1 MQIWSS
7 DSSLACRV
15 PDGVGRTLP
24 VTASVYGGT
33 GMRTKQIKSL
43 STANFSAPI
52 IFDAT
57 PIDGSHLSMVQGQG
71 IGKMIGEQNFQI

>member
-7 DSSLACRV
+7 DSSLTCRV

-33 GMRTKQIKSL
+33 RMRTKQVKSL
-43 STANFSAPI
+43 LTANFSVPI
-52 IFDAT
+52 LFDAT
-57 PIDGSHLSMVQGQG
+57 PINGSHFSLVQGQG
-71 IGKMIGEQNFQI
+71 FGKMIGEQNFQI